1 MERIFKASL
10 TLLLLLGLSAC
21 SIFSADEDV
30 VRKPK
35 PLTTLGTE
43 KVQLTTV
50 WSKGVGKGVGAQF
63 ESLKPAVD
71 GDTVFVSGANGTV
84 FALERDTGKE
94 RWQRQLDVPVGGGVT
109 AYAEL
114 VLLGTLDGEVIALSQ
129 QTGEELW
136 RSQVSSEILSAPVTD
151 GVYVAV
157 QSIDDRLSVLDAENG
172 KPLWRQDALQPALT
186 LRGGASPQLYTEAVF
201 AGFANGEAKAF
212 RLASGAILWSSRVS
226 TPQGSTELERM
237 VDIKGAPL
245 IVGDAI
251 FFVGYQGN
259 VAALDLYS
267 GRVRWSRE
275 LSSYQSMTDGFGS
288 IYLTS
293 EEGYVSALDQRTGAA
308 SWRQEDFKFR
318 RLSAPAA
325 FGNYVVVG
333 DGEGYLHLL
342 SQVDGSQ
349 AGRFKSGSAAIKAQP
364 LVDGELIF
372 TLSTDGKLMALQE
385 KALPKTASQ

>member
-1 MERIFKASL
+1 M
-10 TLLLLLGLSAC
+10 
-21 SIFSADEDV
+21 
-30 VRKPK
+30 
-35 PLTTLGTE
+35 
-43 KVQLTTV
+43 
-50 WSKGVGKGVGAQF
+50 
-63 ESLKPAVD
+63 
-71 GDTVFVSGANGTV
+71 
-84 FALERDTGKE
+84 
-94 RWQRQLDVPVGGGVT
+94 
-109 AYAEL
+109 
-114 VLLGTLDGEVIALSQ
+114 
-129 QTGEELW
+129 
-136 RSQVSSEILSAPVTD
+136 
-151 GVYVAV
+151 
-157 QSIDDRLSVLDAENG
+157 
-172 KPLWRQDALQPALT
+172 
-186 LRGGASPQLYTEAVF
+186 
-201 AGFANGEAKAF
+201 
-212 RLASGAILWSSRVS
+212 
-226 TPQGSTELERM
+226 
-237 VDIKGAPL
+237 
-245 IVGDAI
+245 
-251 FFVGYQGN
+251 
-259 VAALDLYS
+259 AALDLYS

-372 TLSTDGKLMALQE
+372 ALSADGKLMALQE